1 LLCVENTHNRAGG
14 TVTSVPVMKELR
26 ELCDA
31 HRLRLHIDGARLFN
45 ASVALGV
52 PPAELAA
59 AADSVSISLSKGL
72 SAPVGALLAGSAD
85 FITSARRARKML
97 GGGMRQAGIIA
108 AAGLVAL
115 RTGIDRLSQDHA
127 RARRLAA
134 ELAAMPGLKTD
145 PAAVETNFVMIDTEG
160 WGIGAEKLVADLK
173 ARGIRASARPPFT
186 VRFVTHRLIGD
197 AEVGTLTDALRDIH
211 RQL

>member
-1 LLCVENTHNRAGG
+1 MQPE
-14 TVTSVPVMKELR
+14 
-26 ELCDA
+26 
-31 HRLRLHIDGARLFN
+31 
-45 ASVALGV
+45 
-52 PPAELAA
+52 
-59 AADSVSISLSKGL
+59 
-72 SAPVGALLAGSAD
+72 PVGALLAGSAD